1 MNVDFIYKD
10 TESGL
15 IDKKEYNRLIEVI
28 IDREGYRKGRI
39 SIIFTSDITLQK
51 LNKEF
56 LGKNYLTDIMVFG
69 NSFKNTISGEVYIS
83 IDRIKENSIK
93 YSEGRFNSEL
103 KRVVIHG
110 ILHLIGYDDK
120 NVEDKENMTNKEEQ
134 YLKL

>member
-51 LNKEF
+51 LNKKF
-56 LGKNYLTDIMVFG
+56 LGKDYLTDIMVFG

-93 YSEGRFNSEL
+93 YSKGKFNSEL
-103 KRVVIHG
+103 KRVIIHG